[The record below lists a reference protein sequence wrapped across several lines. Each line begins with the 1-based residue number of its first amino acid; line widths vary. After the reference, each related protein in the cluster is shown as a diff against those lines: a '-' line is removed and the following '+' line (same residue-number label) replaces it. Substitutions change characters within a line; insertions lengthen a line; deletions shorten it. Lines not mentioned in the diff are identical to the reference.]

1 MTIADR
7 NELRQPAY
15 GDASGV
21 AWLLPSCATTCGPGP
36 AAASPPARPSRAGF
50 ALAIAATVAG

>member
-15 GDASGV
+15 GEAHGL
-21 AWLLPSCATTCGPGP
+21 AWL
-36 AAASPPARPSRAGF
+36 AAE
-50 ALAIAATVAG
+50 LWDHL

>member
-15 GDASGV
+15 GSATGARWLAAELWDHLWPWAGRGQAPASR
-21 AWLLPSCATTCGPGP
+21 WR
-36 AAASPPARPSRAGF
+36 SPPPSPG
-50 ALAIAATVAG
+50 

>member
-15 GDASGV
+15 GEASGA
-21 AWLLPSCATTCGPGP
+21 AW
-36 AAASPPARPSRAGF
+36 F
-50 ALAIAATVAG
+50 IAELRDHLWP